1 MRELSEIKTIRKRL
15 GITQKE
21 LAKKANVSQSVIAK
35 VERNQLNLSYEKA
48 KRIFDTLAN
57 LEQKSSKKVEEIMTP
72 NIIGIKQGNNLA
84 KASQK
89 MHEQGYSQLPI
100 IGPKGNIIGS
110 ITDKTFTKLISKGER
125 ELHDTLVEEV
135 MEEPFPTVDKNV
147 SVRAVARLLEERRAV
162 IVKDKGNYI
171 GIVTR
176 DNLLKG
182 LE

>member
-1 MRELSEIKTIRKRL
+1 
-15 GITQKE
+15 
-21 LAKKANVSQSVIAK
+21 
-35 VERNQLNLSYEKA
+35 
-48 KRIFDTLAN
+48 
-57 LEQKSSKKVEEIMTP
+57 
-72 NIIGIKQGNNLA
+72 
-84 KASQK
+84 
-89 MHEQGYSQLPI
+89 MHDQGYSQLPI

-176 DNLLKG
+176 DNLLRE